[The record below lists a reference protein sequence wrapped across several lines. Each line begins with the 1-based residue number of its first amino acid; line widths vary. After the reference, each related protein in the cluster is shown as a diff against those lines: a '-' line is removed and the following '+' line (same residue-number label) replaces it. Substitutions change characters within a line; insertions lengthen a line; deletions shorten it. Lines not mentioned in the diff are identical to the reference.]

1 MLNFLRIKLGYD
13 ERLTDPFFCVIIKL
27 SAKSFSYVWHVTMGA
42 IRLRHGYGSFLV
54 HAEYV
59 ALLVKICCKFINAN
73 DNNFAGELEGAI
85 AA

>member
-1 MLNFLRIKLGYD
+1 
-13 ERLTDPFFCVIIKL
+13 
-27 SAKSFSYVWHVTMGA
+27 MGA

-73 DNNFAGELEGAI
+73 DNNFAGEMDGAI